1 MKKVVARVL
10 VGLLCGSNLALAQVT
25 GNDVS
30 EVVDPAIK
38 ALAQSHNIPGIAV
51 ALVRPQGISVFNYGV
66 ADREHNIPIGND
78 TLFEI
83 GSLSKPY
90 TATLASLAEVEGK
103 LDLGASVSR
112 YLPELKG
119 SAFDDITGRNLATHT
134 GGGLPLFVPDQ
145 ATDRIALMT
154 WYRQWQPTQPI
165 GASRTYSNLSIGL
178 LGLMTAASL
187 NSDFVSAMRV
197 GVFEPLGL
205 THTWYEVPEA
215 QMVNYAMGEDKRGNP
230 TRVSPGVLDTEAYG
244 IKTTVTDLA
253 TFVQANLGLLDLAD
267 TLQKAIDATHEG
279 HYQIGEMTQDLI
291 WEEYPLP
298 VALDT
303 LLAGNSYEMILE
315 PRAANAIEPL
325 QKPRDEVWINKTG
338 STNGFGAYV
347 VMVPSEQT
355 GLVMLANRNYPNDAR
370 VQAAFRILSELGA
383 LNGASSSSPVRPI
396 AIVNKPIIRP
406 VAGRSGRAETPQTR

>member
-1 MKKVVARVL
+1 M
-10 VGLLCGSNLALAQVT
+10 GLLGGPNLALAQVAD
-25 GNDVS
+25 NDIS
-30 EVVDPAIK
+30 EVVETSIK
-38 ALAQSHNIPGIAV
+38 ALMQSHNIPGMAV

-66 ADREHNIPIGND
+66 ADREHDIPVGNE

-90 TATLASLAEVEGK
+90 TATLASLAEVKGK
-103 LDLGASVSR
+103 LNLGASVSR

-119 SAFDDITGRNLATHT
+119 SAFEDITGRNLATHT
-134 GGGLPLFVPDQ
+134 GGGLPLFVPDHV
-145 ATDRIALMT
+145 TDRISLMT
-154 WYRQWQPTQPI
+154 WYRQWQPTEPI

-187 NSDFVSAMRV
+187 ESDFVSAMHA

-205 THTWYEVPEA
+205 AQTWHEVPEA
-215 QMVNYAMGEDKRGNP
+215 QMVNYAMGEDKRGNSI
-230 TRVSPGVLDTEAYG
+230 RVSPGVLDNEAYG
-244 IKTTVTDLA
+244 IKTTASDLA

-267 TLQKAIDATHEG
+267 TLQEAIDATREG
-279 HYQIGEMTQDLI
+279 HYQIGEMTQSLI

-303 LLAGNSYEMILE
+303 LLAGNGYEMILE
-315 PRAANAIEPL
+315 PRAANLIEPL

-347 VMVPSEQT
+347 VMVPTEQT

-370 VQAAFRILSELGA
+370 VQAAFRILSDLGA
-383 LNGASSSSPVRPI
+383 INGASSPLPVRP
-396 AIVNKPIIRP
+396 
-406 VAGRSGRAETPQTR
+406 